1 MVELFGVKGLWVAL
15 TLLTTV
21 LYLIVGGALLTI
33 WLKILETHNFCIFDD
48 GEPVPPW
55 WAVWP
60 VMCFFVFIIG
70 PPSTLLVFIL
80 AGSLFVYA
88 LIRVTL
94 WILLSPVVLGSTA
107 IEYTNGP
114 SVTLGLVWVM
124 TLLGTALVFYALI
137 TEF

>member
-1 MVELFGVKGLWVAL
+1 M
-15 TLLTTV
+15 
-21 LYLIVGGALLTI
+21 
-33 WLKILETHNFCIFDD
+33 
-48 GEPVPPW
+48 
-55 WAVWP
+55 
-60 VMCFFVFIIG
+60 
-70 PPSTLLVFIL
+70 VFIL